1 MMIILLL
8 LALQY
13 PPDIQNY
20 LERADAKAVCAAGQ
34 TGAKSVLILRN
45 SNEKWLI
52 RVFIKNGE
60 PVEIWFNNYVLFK
73 FFLYS
78 GDEVY
83 YRLDG
88 DRWINKD
95 AIPKNEAD
103 KLDARIKFN
112 KKEIRILEKCFEKK
126 ME

>member
-95 AIPKNEAD
+95 AITKNEAD

-112 KKEIRILEKCFEKK
+112 KKQLKNKSKTKCQI
-126 ME
+126 